1 MADIRLV
8 TARQLLWDKEAWRQP
23 AFLAVAI
30 QMLGQIV
37 EDDAESSEARNEAQ
51 MLIKKLY
58 QAGKAPRLS

>member
-23 AFLAVAI
+23 AFLGFAI
-30 QMLGQIV
+30 QMLDQIV
-37 EDDAESSEARNEAQ
+37 EDDAQSSEARNEAQ